1 MAIKNVISTRP
12 GPGHP
17 SGVWFVGSGSESE
30 EVVEND
36 FDEDWREGEFVSGAR
51 GLRWYVTD
59 TG

>member
-36 FDEDWREGEFVSGAR
+36 FEKDWREGEFDNGVKAGR
-51 GLRWYVTD
+51 
-59 TG
+59 